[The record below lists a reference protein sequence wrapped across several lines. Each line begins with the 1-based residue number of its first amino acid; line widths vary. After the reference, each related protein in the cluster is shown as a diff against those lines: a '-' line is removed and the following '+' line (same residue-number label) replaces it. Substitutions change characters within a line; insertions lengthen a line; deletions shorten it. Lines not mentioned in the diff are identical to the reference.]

1 MGKEVSNVSLSVAK
15 ILFDLGTRIKLAR
28 LRRKLSAVQVAER
41 AGVNRVTLWQ
51 IEKGSPSVSMGA
63 YAQVLFVLGLEKDLK
78 MVAEDDTLGRKLQDA
93 KILEK
98 KRAPKLKNKIN
109 GTQRK

>member
-1 MGKEVSNVSLSVAK
+1 MRKEISNISLSVSK
-15 ILFDLGTRIKLAR
+15 ILIDLGVKIKLAR
-28 LRRKLSAVQVAER
+28 LRRKISTTQIAER

-93 KILEK
+93 KILVK
-98 KRAPKLKNKIN
+98 KRAPKLKKVN
-109 GTQRK
+109 GTQGK